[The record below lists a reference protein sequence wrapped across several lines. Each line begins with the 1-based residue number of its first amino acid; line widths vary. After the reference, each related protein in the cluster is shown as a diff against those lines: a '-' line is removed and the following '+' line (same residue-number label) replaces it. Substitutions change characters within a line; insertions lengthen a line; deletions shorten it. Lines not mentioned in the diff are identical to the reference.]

1 MKLVFASNNKNKIL
15 EIQQL
20 VPNSI
25 QILSLEEIGCTED
38 IPETADTIEGNA
50 ILKANYITQKYG
62 YPCFADDTGLEVEA
76 LNGAPGVYSARYA
89 GEQKDA
95 NDNMDKL
102 LLELKDKS
110 NRNANFKT
118 VICLNLNGIQ
128 QLFTG
133 IITGKIIEEKLDRP
147 VKKLMSG
154 PMGGDQQI
162 GAMIAS
168 GDIDMVFF
176 FFDPMEAQPHDSDVK
191 ALLRLV
197 VAWNLPMACDRTT
210 ADFLITSKFMQEVY
224 EYKLPD
230 YTHYLSR
237 SIEKP

>member
-1 MKLVFASNNKNKIL
+1 LVATGTTGKL
-15 EIQQL
+15 
-20 VPNSI
+20 
-25 QILSLEEIGCTED
+25 
-38 IPETADTIEGNA
+38 IE
-50 ILKANYITQKYG
+50 
-62 YPCFADDTGLEVEA
+62 EA
-76 LNGAPGVYSARYA
+76 LDR
-89 GEQKDA
+89 K
-95 NDNMDKL
+95 
-102 LLELKDKS
+102 
-110 NRNANFKT
+110 
-118 VICLNLNGIQ
+118 
-128 QLFTG
+128 
-133 IITGKIIEEKLDRP
+133 ITKVL
-147 VKKLMSG
+147 SG
-154 PMGGDQQI
+154 PLGGDQQI